1 MKKIDAHLHLAKI
14 IAGYCRRGE
23 LRAVG
28 GGRARWGN
36 GEEFQLL
43 PTNGDYGDENF
54 TAEQALKIM
63 DRNDVERAV
72 LMNGSMYGFQNIYH
86 EELLEKYPDRFCPS
100 CEVDPFATNHINA
113 LERFLWE
120 KKFHLVKFEV
130 SSGGGLMGCHD
141 PFDLSGERM
150 MEIYKLIERHKG
162 VVALDVGGIE
172 MESHQTVALMRVAD
186 RCPDLKIVICHLLA
200 PAREKKRE
208 WMAELEILK
217 QANIWFDIAAMPKI
231 MKPDAYPYPET
242 CAYLKIAADI
252 VTPKKLM
259 WGTDAPFAATQ
270 DSYEHLTDYLEQTGV
285 FNEEEKADIFY
296 NNAKEVYFPE
306 KS

>member
-14 IAGYCRRGE
+14 VAGYCRRGE

-28 GGRARWGN
+28 EGKAQWGS
-36 GEEFQLL
+36 GEVFQLF
-43 PTNGDYGDENF
+43 PQNGDYGEDHF
-54 TAEQALKIM
+54 YAEEALAIM

-100 CEVDPFATNHINA
+100 CEVDPFATNHMEA
-113 LERFLWE
+113 LTRFLEE

-141 PFDLSGERM
+141 PFDLSGDRM
-150 MEIYKLIERHKG
+150 MEIYRLIEKNRG
-162 VVALDVGGIE
+162 VVALDVGDID
-172 MESHQTVALMRVAD
+172 MESHQTTALMRVAD
-186 RCPDLKIVICHLLA
+186 RCPDLKVVICHLLA
-200 PAREKKRE
+200 PAREKRRE
-208 WMAELEILK
+208 WTAELQLLS

-231 MKPDAYPYPET
+231 MAPDVYPYPET
-242 CAYLKIAADI
+242 VEYLAQARDI
-252 VTPKKLM
+252 LGPKKLM

-270 DSYEHLTDYLEQTGV
+270 DTYEHLADYLEKTDV
-285 FNEEEKADIFY
+285 FTEEELADIYY
-296 NNAKEVYFPE
+296 NNAKEVYF
-306 KS
+306 S

>member
-1 MKKIDAHLHLAKI
+1 MKKIDAHLHLAKVL
-14 IAGYCRRGE
+14 AGYCRRGE

-43 PTNGDYGDENF
+43 PTTGEYGDENF
-54 TAEQALKIM
+54 TAEQALAIM
-63 DRNDVERAV
+63 DRNEVEKAV

-100 CEVDPFATNHINA
+100 CEVDPFATNHMSA
-113 LERFLWE
+113 LTRFLEE
-120 KKFHLVKFEV
+120 KHFHLVKFEV

-150 MEIYKLIERHKG
+150 MEIYKLIEKHKG
-162 VVALDVGGIE
+162 VVALDVGDID
-172 MESHQTVALMRVAD
+172 MESHQTTALLRLAD
-186 RCPDLKIVICHLLA
+186 RCPDLKVVICHLLA
-200 PAREKKRE
+200 PMREKKKE
-208 WMAELEILK
+208 WKAELTMLA

-231 MKPDAYPYPET
+231 MAPDVYPYPET
-242 CAYLKIAADI
+242 VEYLREAADI
-252 VTPKKLM
+252 VGVKKLM

-270 DSYEHLTDYLEQTGV
+270 DTYEHLADYLEKTNA
-285 FNEEEKADIFY
+285 FTPEELADVYF
-296 NNAKEVYFPE
+296 NNAKEVYFPG
-306 KS
+306 